1 MGRERRFSVERGSSY
16 PGDCSH
22 EFRPVA
28 PARRSRGS
36 FFGGDGEGSESNSR
50 HSRQGAAGARR
61 NSKSGQPIMTMIF
74 RKPIEGIERPQMP
87 ADVVI
92 VGGGPAGMA
101 CALRLA
107 QLIDAHN
114 AAHPDSQLSKEN
126 IYVLEKAREIGQH
139 CLSGALL
146 DPRSMRELLPD
157 FEKEAPLDAKVDK
170 ESVYFLTEK
179 SKFKF
184 PITPP
189 PLRDHGN
196 YVISLNRFVKWL
208 GSKVE
213 ETGITIFTGFAGS
226 ELLFEGD
233 RVTGVRTDDKGV
245 DKEGHQKSNFEPGY
259 DLQAKIVILAEG
271 PRGSLTKQLINKFDL
286 AKNTNPQTYGVGVKE
301 LWEVPAGRIA
311 PGEVIYTM
319 GWPLTTKEYGGAW
332 IYGSKDNV
340 VSLGF
345 VTGLDYADPRLD
357 PQRVLQQ
364 FKRHPFVAKLLEGG
378 KMIRYGAKSLP
389 YGGWW
394 AIPPVA
400 GNGWMIL
407 GDSAGFLN
415 SARLKGIHLAIKSGM
430 LAAETAFEALKKDDS
445 SAAMLG
451 EYQKKVESSWIKD
464 ELWKVRNMHQGFEQ
478 GLYAGMFH
486 TGLQMITGGRGL
498 RNRYPARAGH
508 EHMHKLAELPADGGA
523 EAHLLGPAKG
533 DGRLTFDK
541 LTDLYHSGT
550 KHEEDQPSHLV
561 IDDTNICNTRCVKE
575 YGSPCQNFCP
585 ANVYEMVDD
594 ASQPNGKLISLNPSN
609 CVHCKTC
616 DIADPYQIIT
626 WVPPE
631 GGGGPNYDG
640 M

>member
-1 MGRERRFSVERGSSY
+1 MLVFRE
-16 PGDCSH
+16 PL
-22 EFRPVA
+22 P
-28 PARRSRGS
+28 
-36 FFGGDGEGSESNSR
+36 N
-50 HSRQGAAGARR
+50 
-61 NSKSGQPIMTMIF
+61 
-74 RKPIEGIERPQMP
+74 IERPQMP

-101 CALRLA
+101 CALRLSQLMDQHNAKNPDA
-107 QLIDAHN
+107 QL
-114 AAHPDSQLSKEN
+114 SREN

-146 DPRSMRELLPD
+146 DPRSMRELLPG
-157 FEKEAPLDAKVDK
+157 FEKEAPLDSEVTK
-170 ESVYFLTEK
+170 EAVYFLTEK
-179 SKFKF
+179 GKFKF

-196 YVISLNRFVKWL
+196 YVISLNRSVKWL
-208 GSKVE
+208 GAKVE

-226 ELLFEGD
+226 ELLLDGD
-233 RVTGVRTDDKGV
+233 RVAGVRTDDKGV
-245 DKEGHQKSNFEPGY
+245 DKQNQPKSNFEPGY
-259 DLQAKIVILAEG
+259 DLQAKVVILAEG
-271 PRGSLTKQLINKFDL
+271 TRGSLTQQLIARFGLDHDC
-286 AKNTNPQTYGVGVKE
+286 NPQTYGQGIKE

-311 PGEVIYTM
+311 SGEVVYTL
-319 GWPLTTKEYGGAW
+319 GWPLTTNEYGGAW
-332 IYGSKDNV
+332 IYGGKNHV

-345 VTGLDYADPRLD
+345 VVGLDYPDPRLD
-357 PQRVLQQ
+357 PQRVLQE
-364 FKRHPFVAKLLEGG
+364 FKKHPLVARLLDGG

-394 AIPPVA
+394 SIPPVA

-415 SARLKGIHLAIKSGM
+415 SQRLKGIHLAIKSGM
-430 LAAETAFEALKKDDS
+430 LAAETVFEALKKDDF
-445 SAAMLG
+445 SAASLSDF
-451 EYQKKVESSWIKD
+451 QRRVESSWIKD
-464 ELWKVRNMHQGFEQ
+464 ELWKVRNFHQGFEH
-478 GLYAGMFH
+478 GFWRGMINA
-486 TGLQMITGGRGL
+486 GLQQFTGGRGL
-498 RNRYPARAGH
+498 RNRYPSTAGYQH
-508 EHMHKLAELPADGGA
+508 LKRLAELPADGGD
-523 EAHLLGPAKG
+523 EASLIGPVRG
-533 DGRLTFDK
+533 DGKLTFDK

-550 KHEEDQPSHLV
+550 KHEEDQPAHLV
-561 IDDTNICNTRCVKE
+561 IHDTDVCNTRCIKE
-575 YGSPCQNFCP
+575 FGSPCQNFCP

-594 ASQPNGKLISLNPSN
+594 ATQPNGKRISLNSSN

>member
-1 MGRERRFSVERGSSY
+1 MLV
-16 PGDCSH
+16 
-22 EFRPVA
+22 
-28 PARRSRGS
+28 
-36 FFGGDGEGSESNSR
+36 
-50 HSRQGAAGARR
+50 
-61 NSKSGQPIMTMIF
+61 F
-74 RKPIEGIERPQMP
+74 RKPLEGIERPQMP

-107 QLIDAHN
+107 QLIDQHN
-114 AAHPDSQLSKEN
+114 ASNPNSQLSKEN

-146 DPRSMRELLPD
+146 DPRSMRELLPG
-157 FEKEAPLDAKVDK
+157 FEKEAPIEAEVGD
-170 ESVYFLTEK
+170 ESVYFLTRK
-179 SKFKF
+179 NKLKL
-184 PITPP
+184 PVTPP

-213 ETGITIFTGFAGS
+213 ETGITVFTGFAGS
-226 ELLFEGD
+226 ELLFDGS

-245 DKEGHQKSNFEPGY
+245 DKRNQPKSNFEPGY
-259 DLQAKIVILAEG
+259 DLNARVVILAEG
-271 PRGSLTKQLINKFDL
+271 TRGSLTKQLITKFDL
-286 AKNTNPQTYGVGVKE
+286 VKNSNPQTYGVGVKE
-301 LWEVPAGRIA
+301 LWEVPSGRIA
-311 PGEVIYTM
+311 AGEVLYTM
-319 GWPLTTKEYGGAW
+319 GWPLTSKEYGGAW
-332 IYGSKDNV
+332 IYGGKNNL

-345 VTGLDYADPRLD
+345 VTGLDYPDPRID
-357 PQRVLQQ
+357 PQHVLQE
-364 FKRHPFVAKLLEGG
+364 FKKHPFITGLLAGG

-394 AIPPVA
+394 ALPPLS
-400 GNGWMIL
+400 GDGWMIL
-407 GDSAGFLN
+407 GDSAGLLN

-430 LAAETAFEALKKDDS
+430 LAAETAFEALKKNEV

-451 EYQKKVESSWIKD
+451 EYQKRVENSWIKQ
-464 ELWKVRNMHQGFEQ
+464 ELWRVRNFHQGFER
-478 GLYAGMFH
+478 GMFAGMFH
-486 TGLQMITGGRGL
+486 AGLQQITGGRGL
-498 RNRYPARAGH
+498 YARYRNRAGYQRLEKLRYLQSNGGPAASLIGPAR
-508 EHMHKLAELPADGGA
+508 
-523 EAHLLGPAKG
+523 G

-550 KHEEDQPSHLV
+550 KHEEDQPSHL
-561 IDDTNICNTRCVKE
+561 IIHDTDVCNTRCLKE
-575 YGSPCQNFCP
+575 FGNPCQNFCP
-585 ANVYEMVDD
+585 ASVYEMVEDS
-594 ASQPNGKLISLNPSN
+594 AQPNGKRISLNAAN

>member
-1 MGRERRFSVERGSSY
+1 ML
-16 PGDCSH
+16 
-22 EFRPVA
+22 
-28 PARRSRGS
+28 
-36 FFGGDGEGSESNSR
+36 
-50 HSRQGAAGARR
+50 
-61 NSKSGQPIMTMIF
+61 IF
-74 RKPIEGIERPQMP
+74 RKTLEGIDRPQMP

-107 QLIDAHN
+107 QLIDEHN
-114 AAHPDSQLSKEN
+114 QRYPNSQLSKEN

-146 DPRSMRELLPD
+146 DPRSMRELLPG
-157 FEKEAPLDAKVDK
+157 FENEAPIEAEVS
-170 ESVYFLTEK
+170 EEAVYYLTQK
-179 SKFKF
+179 NKFKL

-213 ETGITIFTGFAGS
+213 AAGITVFTGFAGS
-226 ELLFEGD
+226 ELIFDGD
-233 RVTGVRTDDKGV
+233 HVTGVRTDDKGV
-245 DKEGHQKSNFEPGY
+245 NKENQQKSNFEPGY
-259 DLQAKIVILAEG
+259 ELQAKVVILAEG
-271 PRGSLTKQLINKFDL
+271 TRGSLTKQLIEKYDL
-286 AKNTNPQTYGVGVKE
+286 MKDANPQTYGVGVKE
-301 LWEVPAGRIA
+301 LWEVPSGRVK

-332 IYGSKDNV
+332 IYGGKDNI
-340 VSLGF
+340 VSLGY
-345 VTGLDYADPRLD
+345 VTGLDYPDPRLD
-357 PQRVLQQ
+357 PQRVLQE
-364 FKRHPFVAKLLEGG
+364 FKKHPFITQLLAGG
-378 KMIRYGAKSLP
+378 KMVRYGAKSLP

-430 LAAETAFEALKKDDS
+430 LAAETAFEALKKDDA

-451 EYQKKVESSWIKD
+451 RYKRAVETSWIKE
-464 ELWKVRNMHQGFEQ
+464 ELWQVRNFHQPFEKGF
-478 GLYAGMFH
+478 LNGMLH
-486 TGLQMITGGRGL
+486 VGLQEFTGGRGL
-498 RNRYPARAGH
+498 YNRYPGTAGH
-508 EHMHKLAELPADGGA
+508 THMRKLANLPADGGA
-523 EAHLLGPAKG
+523 EAHLIGPAKG
-533 DGRLTFDK
+533 DGKLTFDK

-550 KHEEDQPSHLV
+550 KHEEDQPAHLV
-561 IDDTNICNTRCVKE
+561 IHDTNVCNTRCVKE
-575 YGSPCQNFCP
+575 FGNPCQNFCP
-585 ANVYEMVDD
+585 ANVYEMMDD
-594 ASQPNGKLISLNPSN
+594 ASQPNGKRISLNPSN

>member
-1 MGRERRFSVERGSSY
+1 ML
-16 PGDCSH
+16 
-22 EFRPVA
+22 
-28 PARRSRGS
+28 
-36 FFGGDGEGSESNSR
+36 
-50 HSRQGAAGARR
+50 
-61 NSKSGQPIMTMIF
+61 IF
-74 RKPIEGIERPQMP
+74 RKPVENIDRPQME

-101 CALRLA
+101 CALRLS
-107 QLIDAHN
+107 QLIDEHN
-114 AAHPDSQLSKEN
+114 ASSPDSFLSKEN
-126 IYVLEKAREIGQH
+126 IYVLEKAREVGQH

-146 DPRSMRELLPD
+146 DPRSMRELLAG
-157 FEKEAPLDAKVDK
+157 FEKEAPIDAKCNK
-170 ESVYFLTEK
+170 EAVYFLTAK
-179 SKFKF
+179 GKFKL

-196 YVISLNRFVKWL
+196 YVISINKFVKWL

-213 ETGITIFTGFAGS
+213 EAGITVFTGFAGS
-226 ELLFEGD
+226 QLLYDRD

-245 DKEGHQKSNFEPGY
+245 DKQNQPKSNFEPGY
-259 DLQAKIVILAEG
+259 ELKAKVTILAEG
-271 PRGSLTKQLINKFDL
+271 VRGSLTKELIAKFNL
-286 AKNTNPQTYGVGVKE
+286 AQDRNPQTYGVGVKE
-301 LWEVPAGRIA
+301 LWEVPSGRIA

-319 GWPLTTKEYGGAW
+319 GWPLTTKQYGGAW
-332 IYGSKDNV
+332 IYGSKDNL

-345 VTGLDYADPRLD
+345 VTGLDYPDPRLD
-357 PQRVLQQ
+357 PQHVLQD
-364 FKRHPFVAKLLEGG
+364 FKQHPFIRDLLAGG

-400 GNGWMIL
+400 GHGWMIL

-415 SARLKGIHLAIKSGM
+415 SQRLKGIHLAIKSGM
-430 LAAETAFEALKKDDS
+430 LAAETAFESLKNNDS
-445 SAAMLG
+445 TAATLG
-451 EYQKKVESSWIKD
+451 QFRQKVDASWIKD
-464 ELWKVRNMHQGFEQ
+464 ELWRVRNFHQGFEK
-478 GLYAGMFH
+478 GLLAGLFH
-486 TGLQMITGGRGL
+486 AGLQQVTGGRGL
-498 RNRYPARAGH
+498 WNRYPAHAGY
-508 EHMHKLAELPADGGA
+508 EHMKKLAELPADGGD
-523 EAHLLGPAKG
+523 EVHLLGPAKG
-533 DGRLTFDK
+533 DGKLTFDK

-561 IDDTNICNTRCVKE
+561 IHDTNICSTRCVKE
-575 YGSPCQNFCP
+575 YGGPCQNFCP
-585 ANVYEMVDD
+585 ANVYELVED
-594 ASQPNGKLISLNPSN
+594 ASQPSGKRISLNPAN